1 MTRVHH
7 PPPAATSLSSI
18 GRSICQ
24 AYAGVNALPSTAQ
37 PRPELEVNRL
47 ARAPRRATLRDVG
60 VAGSN
65 PVTPTIEFIHFYI
78 RVQRS
83 GSERDLTLG
92 RSWVRASALARHRGH
107 AHHPALYSSE
117 NQYFRCGHFHNL
129 VREAQ
134 RNGETVAVDADVEV
148 SFVRATWRGN
158 YEVRHKEPNL

>member
-65 PVTPTIEFIHFYI
+65 PVTPTNEFIEENFCDLPRGVI
-78 RVQRS
+78 KFSLGVPS
-83 GSERDLTLG
+83 GCHYLLSPRPL
-92 RSWVRASALARHRGH
+92 
-107 AHHPALYSSE
+107 
-117 NQYFRCGHFHNL
+117 
-129 VREAQ
+129 
-134 RNGETVAVDADVEV
+134 
-148 SFVRATWRGN
+148 
-158 YEVRHKEPNL
+158 

>member
-65 PVTPTIEFIHFYI
+65 PVTPINDFIYFYVPTL
-78 RVQRS
+78 RF
-83 GSERDLTLG
+83 GSERNLTLG
-92 RSWVRASALARHRGH
+92 RSWVRASVLARDRCH
-107 AHHPALYSSE
+107 AHRAPLYSSE
-117 NQYFRCGHFHNL
+117 NQSFRCGHPSTIWC
-129 VREAQ
+129 AK
-134 RNGETVAVDADVEV
+134 RNGTGRP
-148 SFVRATWRGN
+148 S
-158 YEVRHKEPNL
+158 L

>member
-37 PRPELEVNRL
+37 PRPELEVNRV

-65 PVTPTIEFIHFYI
+65 PVTPTIESKVISLTKETQLNLL
-78 RVQRS
+78 RCRS
-83 GSERDLTLG
+83 ARRFSFALG
-92 RSWVRASALARHRGH
+92 
-107 AHHPALYSSE
+107 
-117 NQYFRCGHFHNL
+117 
-129 VREAQ
+129 
-134 RNGETVAVDADVEV
+134 D
-148 SFVRATWRGN
+148 
-158 YEVRHKEPNL
+158 

>member
-37 PRPELEVNRL
+37 PRPELEVKRL

-65 PVTPTIEFIHFYI
+65 PVTPTNEATQETFDSLRPGVSATEPLSPNRHAH
-78 RVQRS
+78 R
-83 GSERDLTLG
+83 T
-92 RSWVRASALARHRGH
+92 ALA
-107 AHHPALYSSE
+107 A
-117 NQYFRCGHFHNL
+117 
-129 VREAQ
+129 
-134 RNGETVAVDADVEV
+134 
-148 SFVRATWRGN
+148 
-158 YEVRHKEPNL
+158 